1 MDFEKLLQVL
11 RALHDAGVEYV
22 LVGAVGLTVHG
33 IVRAT
38 RDIDLFVRSDERN
51 VLRLRAALRKV
62 FPEDASIDEISA
74 ADLAGEYPVIRK
86 R

>member
-11 RALHDAGVEYV
+11 RALHDAGVKYV

-38 RDIDLFVRSDERN
+38 QDIDLRH
-51 VLRLRAALRKV
+51 
-62 FPEDASIDEISA
+62 
-74 ADLAGEYPVIRK
+74 
-86 R
+86 